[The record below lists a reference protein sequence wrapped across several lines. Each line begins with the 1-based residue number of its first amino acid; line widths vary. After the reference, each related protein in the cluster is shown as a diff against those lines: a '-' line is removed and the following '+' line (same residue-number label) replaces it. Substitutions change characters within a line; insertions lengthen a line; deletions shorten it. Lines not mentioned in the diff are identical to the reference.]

1 MEAGRKLGAT
11 NVGYSAVD
19 CLRIERSV
27 AQLGKELT
35 SFITAREAGLMQLV
49 QLDKVGPIKISC
61 LSINNIATFC
71 SLILHYL
78 LKIIARVQSWP
89 RCTGNRLNYQF
100 GGTVQCHVSQHL
112 SKRWL

>member
-19 CLRIERSV
+19 CVRIERSV

-35 SFITAREAGLMQLV
+35 SFITPREAGLMQLV
-49 QLDKVGPIKISC
+49 QLDKVGLIKISC
-61 LSINNIATFC
+61 LSINNMATFC

-78 LKIIARVQSWP
+78 LKVIARVQSWP
-89 RCTGNRLNYQF
+89 RCTGNRLNNQF
-100 GGTVQCHVSQHL
+100 GGTVQCHVFQHL
-112 SKRWL
+112 SKRWP

>member
-35 SFITAREAGLMQLV
+35 SFITPREAGLMQLV
-49 QLDKVGPIKISC
+49 QLDKVGLIKISC
-61 LSINNIATFC
+61 LSINNMATFC

-78 LKIIARVQSWP
+78 LKIIARVQSWL
-89 RCTGNRLNYQF
+89 RCTGN
-100 GGTVQCHVSQHL
+100 
-112 SKRWL
+112 